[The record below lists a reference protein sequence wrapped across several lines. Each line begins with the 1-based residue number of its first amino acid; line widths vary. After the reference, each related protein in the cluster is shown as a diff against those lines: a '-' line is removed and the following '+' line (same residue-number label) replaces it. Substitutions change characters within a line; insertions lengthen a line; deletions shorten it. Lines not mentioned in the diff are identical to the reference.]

1 MSGFEIW
8 GLALGLAMD
17 GFAVSIASGV
27 SLQRVQWRPILMIAL
42 SFCFFQIVNP
52 LVGWLGAFH
61 FRGLIDNVDHWIAF
75 AILAFLGIRML
86 RESFKVKED
95 GESKPFDASNPKFV
109 FGMALAT
116 SLDAL
121 AVGITFAFMGMST
134 LSSMIYPLFVIGFV
148 TLVLSFSGV
157 FVGIRF
163 GNLVTKRIRADLW
176 GGLILIVIGIKVLYS
191 SVPF

>member
-8 GLALGLAMD
+8 GLAFGLAMD

-109 FGMALAT
+109 FGMALVT

-148 TLVLSFSGV
+148 I
-157 FVGIRF
+157 VGIRF

-176 GGLILIVIGIKVLYS
+176 GGLILIVVGIKVLYS

>member
-1 MSGFEIW
+1 
-8 GLALGLAMD
+8 
-17 GFAVSIASGV
+17 
-27 SLQRVQWRPILMIAL
+27 
-42 SFCFFQIVNP
+42 
-52 LVGWLGAFH
+52 
-61 FRGLIDNVDHWIAF
+61 
-75 AILAFLGIRML
+75 
-86 RESFKVKED
+86 
-95 GESKPFDASNPKFV
+95 
-109 FGMALAT
+109 MALAT